1 MYMNIRVERLTEC
14 AGASGAEALG
24 HSAKSGSTWHSR
36 SEVSKEQCSVRVWLC
51 ATETCTRILSYMS
64 DRCRMR
70 ALHYWARNCTALHYT
85 TLYSTLWFARNW
97 MCAVQRIGHAA
108 IDSPRRGL
116 AVLPPAP
123 LPVGPFSSLSSLTT
137 SNPQFSQCSALIHSS
152 LMRPALILTATCPNC
167 IPSLPVL
174 Y

>member
-1 MYMNIRVERLTEC
+1 MNVRVERLTEC

-70 ALHYWARNCTALHYT
+70 ALHYWARNCT
-85 TLYSTLWFARNW
+85 TLYGTLWFARNW

-116 AVLPPAP
+116 AALPPASRSSP
-123 LPVGPFSSLSSLTT
+123 RRPVVASLSSLTT